1 MIKPLLLLLVYVFAL
16 AACDSASFYN
26 PLKKAVREKLKDPD
40 SAKFGDPVVLGNR
53 ACISVNAKNSYG
65 GYTGSKYTHLKRISS
80 DNWYVESMEGESEC
94 SESVLSQ
101 KLSIDKA
108 NEDAEIA
115 LLKLMKEKKLTE
127 AEVDSVYSIKDKAC
141 SDLANGILA
150 KIRRANDSSG
160 EESAG
165 WRARAEQ
172 ERKLI
177 ESGVCKL

>member
-1 MIKPLLLLLVYVFAL
+1 MTGVQTCAL
-16 AACDSASFYN
+16 PIY
-26 PLKKAVREKLKDPD
+26 PD

-53 ACISVNAKNSYG
+53 ACTSVNAKNSYG
-65 GYTGSKYTHLKRISS
+65 GYTGFKYTHLHRISG
-80 DNWYVESMEGESEC
+80 DNWYAESMEGESEC
-94 SESVLSQ
+94 SVSVLSQ

-141 SDLANGILA
+141 SDLASGILA
-150 KIRRANDSSG
+150 NIRLANDSSG